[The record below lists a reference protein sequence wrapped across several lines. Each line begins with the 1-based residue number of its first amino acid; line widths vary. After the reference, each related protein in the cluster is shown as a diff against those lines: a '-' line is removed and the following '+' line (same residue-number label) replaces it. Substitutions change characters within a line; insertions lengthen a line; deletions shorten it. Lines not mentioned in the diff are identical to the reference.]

1 MRESG
6 ADSQGVEE
14 RSGGSGRATRLRTT
28 WELLLPIWDIE
39 DRPEAMQHVE
49 TVNAMSLDNV
59 FAYKQH
65 YEQQTKKEGKGME
78 QIQMMEPNKSEW
90 LTIFN

>member
-1 MRESG
+1 MGRGGQEEEPETGKKKRRRGVNEEWTVRERES
-6 ADSQGVEE
+6 E
-14 RSGGSGRATRLRTT
+14 RQEGRVDNSGSGTGGRLKTT

-39 DRPEAMQHVE
+39 DRPEAMQHME

-65 YEQQTKKEGKGME
+65 YE
-78 QIQMMEPNKSEW
+78 
-90 LTIFN
+90 